1 MEHEDQQVE
10 QIKGFIKDY
19 GPWVVAGLVI
29 GLGSL
34 FGWRYYQDNQLAAAQ
49 ERTESYQ
56 AMAESLQFS
65 EGAEAIAQAESVAA
79 ELAGSE
85 QGALAFMQL
94 AQVAAND
101 GDLESAE
108 AFLQDALA
116 STNVSE
122 LQGLIR
128 VRLARVAMATEN
140 FAEAESQLNA
150 VTNPAFSGLVSELR
164 GDLQFAQGNFTAALD
179 AYEVAVANQGDS
191 ASPYLQMK
199 IDNLAGKE

>member
-1 MEHEDQQVE
+1 MENEDQQVE
-10 QIKGFIKDY
+10 QIKAFIKEY

-56 AMAESLQFS
+56 NMMDSLQLS
-65 EGAEAIAQAESVAA
+65 DGAEAIAQSESVAA

-94 AQVAAND
+94 AQLAINT
-101 GDLESAE
+101 GDLEGAE
-108 AFLQDALA
+108 GFLNNALE
-116 STNVSE
+116 STQVSE
-122 LQGLIR
+122 LQAIIR
-128 VRLARVAMATEN
+128 VRLARIAIAN
-140 FAEAESQLNA
+140 DDFSGAETHLNA
-150 VTNPAFSGLVSELR
+150 VTNAAFEGLVSELR
-164 GDLQFAQGNFTAALD
+164 GDLQFAQGNFSAARD
-179 AYEVAVANQGDS
+179 AYEIAASNQGES

-199 IDNLAGKE
+199 IDNLAGQE